1 MMRTKKGLS
10 EEHLAEV
17 RSRILNSTK
26 ELLVRYG
33 YKKTTIRRIVER
45 SGVLIGSI
53 YYIFKNKEDIFQ
65 TLILEMV
72 QNGIQKIEKRCPDE
86 PPAFRFAA
94 ICALELTEMEA
105 APIIRD
111 VYKEGY
117 DSPQVF
123 EHMVNQFV
131 LLAHH
136 VFDGTQFEATDEEYY
151 ERVLL
156 IKGAMRACIAELYFD
171 APHDHAKSRGYLIE
185 CVLRLFCVPDMAVR
199 SIRQR
204 IEEREQLW
212 LTIAGELAMRPIGE

>member
-156 IKGAMRACIAELYFD
+156 IKGAMRACIAE
-171 APHDHAKSRGYLIE
+171 SRGYLIE

>member
-1 MMRTKKGLS
+1 MRTKKEYS

-17 RSRILNSTK
+17 RRRILNSTK

-33 YKKTTIRRIVER
+33 YKKTTIRRIVEK

-65 TLILEMV
+65 SLILEMV
-72 QNGIQKIEKRCPDE
+72 HNGIQKIENRCPDE

-94 ICALELTEMEA
+94 ICALELKEMEA

-123 EHMVNQFV
+123 EHMVKQFV

-136 VFDGTQFEATDEEYY
+136 VFDGTAYEAPDEEYY
-151 ERVLL
+151 GRVLL
-156 IKGAMRACIAELYFD
+156 IKGAMRACIAELYFEE
-171 APHDHAKSRGYLIE
+171 PHDHAEGRERL
-185 CVLRLFCVPDMAVR
+185 VLWVLQLFHVPEQEAR
-199 SIRQR
+199 AICKG
-204 IEEREQLW
+204 IAAREQLW
-212 LTIAGELAMRPIGE
+212 LTIANELAMRPIGE